1 MRVIK
6 SGFEILSKID
16 GMEILKSLE
25 IARRTC
31 YKSYGQSR
39 LCSMISL
46 SNRHFKLQEGVMLEV
61 KQADNSNRQSVDDIQ
76 IMHEVEFEKDTVNQG
91 HKNEYLDW

>member
-25 IARRTC
+25 IAGRTC
-31 YKSYGQSR
+31 YKSEDKITDTSASR
-39 LCSMISL
+39 FI
-46 SNRHFKLQEGVMLEV
+46 K
-61 KQADNSNRQSVDDIQ
+61 
-76 IMHEVEFEKDTVNQG
+76 
-91 HKNEYLDW
+91 